1 MVTGKEFE
9 VSKDVYDRAR
19 AQYKG
24 KEPLKSYYMTAD
36 DENKLFSPS
45 IIWGYGLYDCRVREE
60 NGKYI
65 CSWKRGE
72 TCD

>member
-1 MVTGKEFE
+1 MQKGKDFE

-24 KEPLKSYYMTAD
+24 TAPRKSYYMAKE
-36 DENKLFSPS
+36 DENRLFSDS
-45 IIWGYGLYDCRVREE
+45 IIWGYGLYNCQVREE
-60 NGKYI
+60 NGKYM
-65 CSWKRGE
+65 CSWEMGD